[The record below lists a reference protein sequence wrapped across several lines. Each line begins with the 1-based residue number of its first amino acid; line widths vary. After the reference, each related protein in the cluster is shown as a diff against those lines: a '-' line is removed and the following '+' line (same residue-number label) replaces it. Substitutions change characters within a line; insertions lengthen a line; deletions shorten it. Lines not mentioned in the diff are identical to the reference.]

1 MASRFTSRIVNAS
14 KWHST
19 HRNVSSSDSSHH
31 LSALHHSSKPS
42 ARLGSELTLLRRY
55 FGDKSKCCSSQRAPE
70 LSTRRSAENLHG
82 KSLEVQK
89 GFSIYKYDTQ
99 LPHQTRSLSTCST
112 FFSPSLLTRKMDGD
126 GEKDSPSQSQS
137 SRDYH
142 QLAPLQGAVAS
153 DPKED
158 VKGIALSAID
168 AVTPNEM
175 IIKAIQVEDGMLVVQ
190 GQRGL
195 GICRRGI
202 NCREDLS
209 GIKQCARII

>member
-19 HRNVSSSDSSHH
+19 QRNVSSSDPSHH
-31 LSALHHSSKPS
+31 LSAFHHSSKPNTK
-42 ARLGSELTLLRRY
+42 LGSDLTFRRY
-55 FGDKSKCCSSQRAPE
+55 FEVQSKCCSSQRAPE
-70 LSTRRSAENLHG
+70 LSIRRSAENLHG

-112 FFSPSLLTRKMDGD
+112 FFSPSMLTRKMDGD

-190 GQRGL
+190 GMGV
-195 GICRRGI
+195 G
-202 NCREDLS
+202 RERDS
-209 GIKQCARII
+209 RWKTDSHNYYNN